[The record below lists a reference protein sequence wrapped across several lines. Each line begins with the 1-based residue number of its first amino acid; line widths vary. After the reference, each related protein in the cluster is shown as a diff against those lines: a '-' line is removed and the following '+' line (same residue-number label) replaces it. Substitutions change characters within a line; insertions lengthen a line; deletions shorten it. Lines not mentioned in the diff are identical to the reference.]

1 MMTDARRP
9 ASTRNRHKNTGL
21 ATEETFHPLAWT
33 AWLAAAAL
41 PALSTRNPLY
51 LSITLLAVGI
61 TYTALG
67 RRNPTARSWGAFV
80 RFGAFLWLLTIP
92 FTMLTS
98 HGGTIVL
105 FRLPRSW
112 PIIGGAVTLEAF
124 LYGLSGGLAIISL
137 LLIFATFN
145 IAVDQARLLRLTPG
159 FLYQAGVVAG
169 IAVAF
174 VPTMV
179 ATWQSIR
186 EAQQVRGHKVRGVR
200 DLLPLIMPL
209 LVTALE
215 RAMNLAGSMESRGFG
230 GQVLAVTP
238 RQRLSHQL
246 ALLAGLALVG
256 LGLAINAFW
265 PDLAL
270 AGGLQVAGGLAL
282 MLWSFWDVG
291 RRSRRTRYRRWPW
304 TRLDRVVAAL
314 GLTGVT
320 AWLMVMFLRP
330 DWLHYYPYM
339 PYSPWPTFNPVAG
352 VVLLLLAVPGM
363 LLPPVAGAPD
373 EASEAITPA

>member
-1 MMTDARRP
+1 MGTD
-9 ASTRNRHKNTGL
+9 
-21 ATEETFHPLAWT
+21 ETFHPLAWT

-51 LSITLLAVGI
+51 LSLILLAVGV

-67 RRNPTARSWGAFV
+67 RRNPAARSWGVFI
-80 RFGAFLWLLTIP
+80 RFSVFLCLLAIP
-92 FTMLTS
+92 FTMLTA
-98 HGGTIVL
+98 HAGTIVL
-105 FRLPRSW
+105 ARLPRAW
-112 PIIGGAVTLEAF
+112 PVIGGAITLEAF
-124 LYGLSGGLAIISL
+124 LYGLTGGLAIIAL

-186 EAQQVRGHKVRGVR
+186 EAQQVRGHRVRGIR

-238 RQRLSHQL
+238 RQRLLHQL
-246 ALLAGLALVG
+246 ALLGGLALVG
-256 LGLAINAFW
+256 LGLAINAFR
-265 PDLAL
+265 PDLVPV
-270 AGGLQVAGGLAL
+270 GYLQVAGGLAL
-282 MLWSFWDVG
+282 MLWSFWDVS

-304 TRLDRVVAAL
+304 TRLDLVVLVL
-314 GLTGVT
+314 GLVGVT
-320 AWLMVMFLRP
+320 AWLAVMFARM
-330 DWLHYYPYM
+330 DWLRYYPYV
-339 PYSPWPTFNPVAG
+339 PYSPWPTFNPIIGAVL
-352 VVLLLLAVPGM
+352 VLLAMPGL
-363 LLPPVAGAPD
+363 LLPPVLEEGAGVRRTD
-373 EASEAITPA
+373 EASEAITAA

>member
-1 MMTDARRP
+1 M
-9 ASTRNRHKNTGL
+9 

-51 LSITLLAVGI
+51 LSLILLAVSI
-61 TYTALG
+61 TYAALG
-67 RRNPTARSWGAFV
+67 RRNPTARSWSAFI
-80 RFGAFLWLLTIP
+80 RFGALLWLLTIP
-92 FTMLTS
+92 FAMLTS
-98 HGGTIVL
+98 HVGTIIL
-105 FRLPRSW
+105 FRLPRDW
-112 PIIGGAVTLEAF
+112 PIIGGPITGEAL
-124 LYGLSGGLAIISL
+124 LYGLTGGLALIAL

-200 DLLPLIMPL
+200 DLLPLLLPL

-215 RAMNLAGSMESRGFG
+215 RAMNLAGSMEARGFG
-230 GQVLAVTP
+230 GQVLVVTP
-238 RQRLSHQL
+238 RQRLAHQL
-246 ALLAGLALVG
+246 ALLGGLALVG

-265 PDLAL
+265 PQLVIV
-270 AGGLQVAGGLAL
+270 GSLQLAGGLAL
-282 MLWSFWDVG
+282 MVWSFWDVG

-304 TRLDRVVAAL
+304 TRLDVVVIVL
-314 GLTGVT
+314 GAVGVS
-320 AWLMVMFLRP
+320 AWLAVMFLRAN
-330 DWLHYYPYM
+330 WLHYYPYA
-339 PYSPWPTFNPVAG
+339 PYSPWPRFSPVVGA
-352 VVLLLLAVPGM
+352 VLLLLAVPGL
-363 LLPPVAGAPD
+363 LLPPVEEVAGALPPD
-373 EASEAITPA
+373 AEPPAAGDVPEAVTPV

>member
-1 MMTDARRP
+1 METD
-9 ASTRNRHKNTGL
+9 
-21 ATEETFHPLAWT
+21 ETFHPLAWT

-51 LSITLLAVGI
+51 LSLILVAVGI
-61 TYTALG
+61 TYIALG
-67 RRNPTARSWGAFV
+67 RRNPTARSWSAFV

-98 HGGTIVL
+98 HVGTVVL
-105 FRLPRSW
+105 FRLPRGL

-124 LYGLSGGLAIISL
+124 LYGLSGGLAIIGL

-145 IAVDQARLLRLTPG
+145 IAVDQGRLLRMTPG

-200 DLLPLIMPL
+200 DLLPLLMPL

-230 GQVLAVTP
+230 GQVIAASTRQHLA
-238 RQRLSHQL
+238 HQL
-246 ALLAGLALVG
+246 TLLGGLALVG

-265 PDLAL
+265 PNLPAV
-270 AGGLQVAGGLAL
+270 GWLQVTGGMAL
-282 MLWSFWDVG
+282 LVWSFWDVG
-291 RRSRRTRYRRWPW
+291 RRSKRTRYRRWPW
-304 TRLDRVVAAL
+304 TRLDRVVLVL
-314 GLTGVT
+314 GLGGTF
-320 AWLMVMFLRP
+320 AWVALMAARP
-330 DWLHYYPYM
+330 DWLHYYPYA
-339 PYSPWPTFNPVAG
+339 PYSPWPTFQPVVG
-352 VVLLLLAVPGM
+352 VVLALLAAPGL
-363 LLPPVAGAPD
+363 LLPPLEEEQPSGLEEVSARNAEAP
-373 EASEAITPA
+373 EHSEEPEVIAPA

>member
-1 MMTDARRP
+1 M
-9 ASTRNRHKNTGL
+9 
-21 ATEETFHPLAWT
+21 ATEETFHPVAWT

-51 LSITLLAVGI
+51 LSLVLIAVGI
-61 TYTALG
+61 TYAALG
-67 RRNPTARSWGAFV
+67 RRNPVSRSWSAFV
-80 RFGAFLWLLTIP
+80 RLGALLWLLTIP

-112 PIIGGAVTLEAF
+112 PIIGGPVTLEAF
-124 LYGLSGGLAIISL
+124 LYGLTGGMALIAL
-137 LLIFATFN
+137 LLIFAAYN
-145 IAVDQARLLRLTPG
+145 VAVDQARLLRMTPG

-186 EAQQVRGHKVRGVR
+186 EAQQVRGHKVRGIR

-209 LVTALE
+209 LVTGLE
-215 RAMNLAGSMESRGFG
+215 RSMNLAGSMEARGFG
-230 GQVLAVTP
+230 GQVLTASSK
-238 RQRLSHQL
+238 QRLAHQL
-246 ALLAGLALVG
+246 TLLGGLTLVG
-256 LGLAINAFW
+256 LGLAVIGFW
-265 PDLAL
+265 PELAVV
-270 AGGLQVAGGLAL
+270 GYFQFAGGLAL
-282 MLWSFWDVG
+282 MFWSFWDVG

-314 GLTGVT
+314 GAFGAL
-320 AWLMVMFLRP
+320 AWLAFMIASP
-330 DWLHYYPYM
+330 EWLHYYPYA
-339 PYSPWPTFNPVAG
+339 PYSPWPMFNPLVG
-352 VVLLLLAVPGM
+352 TVLVLLAVPGL
-363 LLPPVAGAPD
+363 LLPPVTEQYIEEEP
-373 EASEAITPA
+373 EESPEVITPA